1 MYGRFNLFKIV
12 IVFDLTRFLIFN
24 YALCLL
30 LRLRRLRIGIIP
42 FLIEEGHLVDIW
54 TWHCLLAA
62 ELLTNF
68 S

>member
-1 MYGRFNLFKIV
+1 MYGRFNLLEIV
-12 IVFDLTRFLIFN
+12 IVFDLTRFLIFD

-30 LRLRRLRIGIIP
+30 LGLRRFWIGIIP
-42 FLIEEGHLVDIW
+42 FLIKEGHLVDIG
-54 TWHCLLAA
+54 TWYCLLAA

>member
-1 MYGRFNLFKIV
+1 MYGRFNLLKIV

-42 FLIEEGHLVDIW
+42 FLIEEGHLVDIG